1 MTIFKHKTIRFA
13 ARSFTIPQ
21 LNFWFL
27 YYFLNVSWNR
37 NIHWGF
43 NIYFGVL
50 DIFSFAAIFTCTS
63 VNIYFSMFIFYFIF
77 IYYYFVTASI
87 ILNWSDNP
95 PWQFLSIMVH
105 AIYIFNVAACIYS
118 WKTIFI
124 PEGMAKLSRV
134 SENILKYADDSLR

>member
-13 ARSFTIPQ
+13 ARSFFVHQI
-21 LNFWFL
+21 NFWFL

-50 DIFSFAAIFTCTS
+50 VIVSFTAIFNFNS
-63 VNIYFSMFIFYFIF
+63 VNIYFSMFIFYFLF

-95 PWQFLSIMVH
+95 PWQYLSTMVH
-105 AIYIFNVAACIYS
+105 AIYIFNVVACIYS
-118 WKTIFI
+118 WKKVFI
-124 PEGMAKLSRV
+124 PEGIMKLSRV
-134 SENILKYADDSLR
+134 SENIFKSDDDLR